1 MQLLQSAPLQHTS
14 SPSPLKIDKLSIE
27 FFKMPTSELSCLSLV
42 QALKT
47 STCFPSLCIVQAI
60 IISCLRLNLL
70 LLNTLVVNWHP
81 HPHPIKQGDV
91 SERRE
96 PTNCNSLCRR
106 LLYLSASCLLPLAA
120 CRVSDARDI
129 GFLGMRRKQKCCPIL
144 AIPDSD
150 DYELRSEA
158 ADSQLP
164 ATDSMHSSC

>member
-1 MQLLQSAPLQHTS
+1 MNFLFKPTASLEDINMLPLIVHCAGNYDFLS
-14 SPSPLKIDKLSIE
+14 SPES
-27 FFKMPTSELSCLSLV
+27 TSLAYSAGQLAS
-42 QALKT
+42 
-47 STCFPSLCIVQAI
+47 
-60 IISCLRLNLL
+60 
-70 LLNTLVVNWHP
+70 
-81 HPHPIKQGDV
+81 HPIKQGDV

-96 PTNCNSLCRR
+96 PTNCNSLCRW
-106 LLYLSASCLLPLAA
+106 LPIPLCCCASCLLPLAA

-158 ADSQLP
+158 ADSQQP